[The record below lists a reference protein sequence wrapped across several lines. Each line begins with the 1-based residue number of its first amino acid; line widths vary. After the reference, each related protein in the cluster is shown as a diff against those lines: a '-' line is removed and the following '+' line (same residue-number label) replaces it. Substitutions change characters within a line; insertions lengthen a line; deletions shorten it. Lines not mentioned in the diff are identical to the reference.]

1 MALIKCYEC
10 GKKISDLAEF
20 CPHYGAPNQTKE
32 QEKTTYVSNLSLL
45 WNRKLIRK
53 IKWKSFFEDTFVFL
67 MLYMFLIYLPIHEF
81 SSPDSKLWEFKDDSA
96 GLFLLVSFLS
106 SYIYQIYKIKKNELT
121 EKDIWKK

>member
-20 CPHYGAPNQTKE
+20 CPHCGAPNQTKE

-53 IKWKSFFEDTFVFL
+53 IKWKSPYGNGTAALKSFNIIKN
-67 MLYMFLIYLPIHEF
+67 LIKNNE
-81 SSPDSKLWEFKDDSA
+81 SK
-96 GLFLLVSFLS
+96 
-106 SYIYQIYKIKKNELT
+106 YY
-121 EKDIWKK
+121 

>member
-20 CPHYGAPNQTKE
+20 CPHCGAPNQTKE
-32 QEKTTYVSNLSLL
+32 QEKTTYFSNLSLL

-53 IKWKSFFEDTFVFL
+53 IKWKSFFEVFGFFIFSYGL
-67 MLYMFLIYLPIHEF
+67 LIAIFGEWFLGYDLLNRLGDLELYLLLILSLF
-81 SSPDSKLWEFKDDSA
+81 SSF
-96 GLFLLVSFLS
+96 V
-106 SYIYQIYKIKKNELT
+106 YQIYKIKKNKLT

>member
-20 CPHYGAPNQTKE
+20 CPHCGAPNQTKE
-32 QEKTTYVSNLSLL
+32 QEKTAYVSKLSLL

-53 IKWKSFFEDTFVFL
+53 IKWKSFFEVFGL
-67 MLYMFLIYLPIHEF
+67 FIFFYMLLIAIFGEWFLGYDLLNRLGDLEGYLLLILSLF
-81 SSPDSKLWEFKDDSA
+81 SSF
-96 GLFLLVSFLS
+96 V
-106 SYIYQIYKIKKNELT
+106 YQIYKIKKNELT

>member
-20 CPHYGAPNQTKE
+20 CPHCGAPNQTKE

-53 IKWKSFFEDTFVFL
+53 IKWKSFFEVFGL
-67 MLYMFLIYLPIHEF
+67 FILFYTLLIAIFGEWFLGYDLLNTLGDLELYLLLILSLF
-81 SSPDSKLWEFKDDSA
+81 SSF
-96 GLFLLVSFLS
+96 V
-106 SYIYQIYKIKKNELT
+106 YQIYKIKKNELT

>member
-20 CPHYGAPNQTKE
+20 CPHCGAPNQTKE

-53 IKWKSFFEDTFVFL
+53 IKWKSFFEVFWL
-67 MLYMFLIYLPIHEF
+67 FILFYVLLIAIFGEWFLGYDLLNTLGDLELYLLLILSLF
-81 SSPDSKLWEFKDDSA
+81 SSF
-96 GLFLLVSFLS
+96 V
-106 SYIYQIYKIKKNELT
+106 YQIYKIKKNELT